1 LILRRRA
8 SLLMRGGDFLPIC
21 QIEGSR
27 LNVARVGPT
36 SRCWLSRLAEMR
48 LWNSGAPAN
57 VDARRGNFWAEI
69 RGRAL

>member
-27 LNVARVGPT
+27 LNVARVGT
-36 SRCWLSRLAEMR
+36 HLA
-48 LWNSGAPAN
+48 LLA
-57 VDARRGNFWAEI
+57 
-69 RGRAL
+69 